1 MLTREDAFMFREHLG
16 VVPVER
22 MTGGSPADT
31 LALKRTYSEARSTMR
46 SLGIVQRVEEVWFG
60 GGIGDIVAVFLFR
73 FVDLDG
79 NEQYGWLVCGDI
91 PWFFTPVTNGDF
103 SKAILERYV
112 TLGDCGQPDPA
123 SWSSVRWTPTQ
134 PNRKPPNK
142 PLQHRRPRLLVTC
155 TGLPLV
161 ASGCRQV
168 S

>member
-22 MTGGSPADT
+22 MIGGSPADT

-112 TLGDCGQPDPA
+112 TLARQWNLSGGVEPESCFFAPF
-123 SWSSVRWTPTQ
+123 
-134 PNRKPPNK
+134 
-142 PLQHRRPRLLVTC
+142 HRALVDELESRLLFIEQRVLALMP
-155 TGLPLV
+155 LPI
-161 ASGCRQV
+161 
-168 S
+168 